1 MATTYDAII
10 IGTGQAGPSLA
21 VRLASTGMRVAIIE
35 RKRFGGTCV
44 NTGCIPTKTLV
55 ASARAAHIAQRASEY
70 GVMLDSSVTVDMK
83 KVKERKDAVV
93 RRSNE
98 GVEKWLKSTAN
109 LKVYEG
115 HARFEDAHRVRVG
128 NELLEAD
135 TIFINV
141 GGRASTPPLPGLD
154 QVSYFNNSTMMEV
167 DFLPEH
173 LIVIGGSYVGLE
185 FAQMYRRFGSE
196 VTIVEMGPRLIHRE
210 DEDVSEAIRTI
221 LENEGINIR
230 LEAECIA
237 LEKRGKKVAINVDC
251 SSGDKTVAG
260 SHALLAVGRV
270 PNTED
275 LGLENAGVA
284 VDQRGYI
291 QVDDQLRTN
300 VLRIYALG
308 DCNGRGAFTHTSYN
322 DYEIVAA
329 NLLDGDQR
337 RVSDRITAYALYI
350 DPPLGRAGMTETEV
364 RKSGRK
370 ALMAKRPMAHVGR
383 AVEKGETQGFMKVLV
398 DAGTKEILGA
408 ALLGIECDEVI
419 HSILDVMYAKAP
431 YTVIQRAM
439 HIHPTVT
446 ELIPTMLGE
455 LQPLSGT
462 PSSSDAG

>member
-1 MATTYDAII
+1 MTTTYDAII

-21 VRLASTGMRVAIIE
+21 VRLANAGMKTAIVE

-44 NTGCIPTKTLV
+44 NAGCIPTKTLI
-55 ASARAAHIAQRASEY
+55 ASARAAHVARHGSEY
-70 GVMLDSSVTVDMK
+70 GVMTAGSIAVDMK
-83 KVKERKDAVV
+83 KVKDRKDAVV
-93 RRSNE
+93 HQSND
-98 GVEKWLKSTAN
+98 GLEKWLKSTQDVT
-109 LKVYEG
+109 VYEG
-115 HARFEDAHRVRVG
+115 HARFAGAHQVRVG
-128 NELLEAD
+128 DEVLAAD
-135 TIFINV
+135 KIFINV
-141 GGRASTPPLPGLD
+141 GGRASIPPLPGID
-154 QVSYFNNSTMMEV
+154 QVRYLNNSTMMEV
-167 DFLPEH
+167 DFLPKH

-237 LEKRGKKVAINVDC
+237 LEKRGDKVAVNVDC
-251 SSGDKTVAG
+251 SSGDKMVVG

-270 PNTED
+270 PNTDD
-275 LGLENAGVA
+275 LGLGNAGIA

-300 VLRIYALG
+300 VPGIYALG
-308 DCNGRGAFTHTSYN
+308 DCNGRGAFTHTAYN

-329 NLLDGDQR
+329 NLLEGDRR
-337 RVSDRITAYALYI
+337 RVSDRILAYALYI
-350 DPPLGRAGMTETEV
+350 DPPLGRAGMTEAEV

-370 ALMAKRPMAHVGR
+370 ALIGKRSMARVAR

-398 DAGTKEILGA
+398 DAETKEILGA
-408 ALLGIECDEVI
+408 SLLGIECDEVI

-446 ELIPTMLGE
+446 ELIPTMFGE
-455 LQPLSGT
+455 IKPLE
-462 PSSSDAG
+462 

>member
-1 MATTYDAII
+1 MATTHDAII

-21 VRLASTGMRVAIIE
+21 VRLASTGMKVAIIE

-55 ASARAAHIAQRASEY
+55 ASARAAHVARHAGEY
-70 GVMLDSSVTVDMK
+70 GVRIDSSIDVDMK
-83 KVKERKDAVV
+83 RVKERKDAVV
-93 RRSNE
+93 RLSNE
-98 GVEKWLKSTAN
+98 GLEKWLKSTEK
-109 LKVYEG
+109 LRVYEG
-115 HARFEDAHRVRVG
+115 HARFEDTHRVRVG
-128 NELLEAD
+128 DELLEAD
-135 TIFINV
+135 KIFINV
-141 GGRASTPPLPGLD
+141 GGRASTPPLRGLD
-154 QVSYFNNSTMMEV
+154 QVSYLNNSTMMDV
-167 DFLPEH
+167 DFLPKH

-196 VTIVEMGPRLIHRE
+196 VTVVEMGPRLIQRE
-210 DEDVSEAIRTI
+210 DDDVSEAIKTI
-221 LENEGINIR
+221 LESEGIKMR
-230 LEAECIA
+230 LSAECIA
-237 LEKRGKKVAINVDC
+237 LEQRGDKLAVNVDC
-251 SSGDKTVAG
+251 SSGDKTIIG
-260 SHALLAVGRV
+260 SHVLLAVGRV

-275 LGLENAGVA
+275 LGLENTGVA

-300 VLRIYALG
+300 VSGIYALG

-322 DYEIVAA
+322 DYEILAA

-337 RVSDRITAYALYI
+337 RVSDRITAYALYT
-350 DPPLGRAGMTETEV
+350 DPPLGRAGMTETEA
-364 RKSGRK
+364 RKSARK
-370 ALMAKRPMAHVGR
+370 ALITKRPMTRVGR
-383 AVEKGETQGFMKVLV
+383 AVEKGETQGFMKILV

-455 LQPLSGT
+455 LTPLE
-462 PSSSDAG
+462 